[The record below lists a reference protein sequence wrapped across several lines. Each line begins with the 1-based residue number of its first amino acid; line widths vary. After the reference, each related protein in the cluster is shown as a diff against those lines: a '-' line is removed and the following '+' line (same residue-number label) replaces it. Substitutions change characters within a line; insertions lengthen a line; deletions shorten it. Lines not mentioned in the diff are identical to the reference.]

1 MEELTAAGIL
11 NDFVRIQDESR
22 TSTLL
27 VDPGTRDVDGDRRVR
42 AVDRGGR
49 ARDGRGEARVPDA
62 RRLDGGVRGEPAA
75 RRSRGLVRERPLREA
90 RRARLQTV
98 LDSEGEPLRLGL
110 AGEPELVAPNQL
122 EAEELVG
129 FEFQTPADFA
139 SGLDRIV
146 DMGARNVLITH
157 GTGCA
162 ALIREPGKTHR
173 LWAEIEPL
181 EPVSEVG
188 SGDALLAGFLAAR
201 QANRPLDDV
210 LRHAVGCGAANTQTF
225 GAGSFDPRDAARLA
239 GTVTLRELDPP
250 SD

>member
-27 VDPGTRDVDGDRRVR
+27 VDPALGTSTEIVEYGPSIEPAELEMVAAKLAYLMRGVSTAVFAGSLPRDVPEDWY
-42 AVDRGGR
+42 AT
-49 ARDGRGEARVPDA
+49 ALRD
-62 RRLDGGVRGEPAA
+62 
-75 RRSRGLVRERPLREA
+75 A

-110 AGEPELVAPNQL
+110 AGEPDLVAPNQL

-139 SGLDRIV
+139 LGTRPDR
-146 DMGARNVLITH
+146 RH
-157 GTGCA
+157 GCA
-162 ALIREPGKTHR
+162 QRADHARHR
-173 LWAEIEPL
+173 VRGADPRAGQDAPAVGRDRAL

-201 QANRPLDDV
+201 GRTDRSTTCCAARSAAAPPHADV
-210 LRHAVGCGAANTQTF
+210 RGGLVRSA
-225 GAGSFDPRDAARLA
+225 RRARLA
-239 GTVTLRELDPP
+239 GTVTLRELHPP